1 MPSVLF
7 LVLIGAAMGY
17 AAATY
22 LRLRVPMHVAIAA
35 GALGALIGGMAL
47 KLMLSVFG
55 AMIGALFGAA
65 LVIFIAQA
73 VLRR

>member
-7 LVLIGAAMGY
+7 LVLVGAAVGY
-17 AAATY
+17 AASTY
-22 LRLRVPMHVAIAA
+22 LRMRVPMHVSIAA
-35 GALGALIGGMAL
+35 GALGALVGGMAL
-47 KLMLSVFG
+47 KLMLSIFG

-73 VLRR
+73 VLQR

>member
-55 AMIGALFGAA
+55 ALIGALFGAA

>member
-1 MPSVLF
+1 MPGVLF
-7 LVLIGAAMGY
+7 LVLIGAAVGY

-47 KLMLSVFG
+47 KMMLSLFG
-55 AMIGALFGAA
+55 ALLGALFGAA

-73 VLRR
+73 VMQR